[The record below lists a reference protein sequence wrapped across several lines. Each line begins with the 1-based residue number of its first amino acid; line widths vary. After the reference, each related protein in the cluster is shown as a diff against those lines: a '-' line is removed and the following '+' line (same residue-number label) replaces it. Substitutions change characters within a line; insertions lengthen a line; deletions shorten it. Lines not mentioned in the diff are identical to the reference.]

1 MTVDIVPYRPLYLG
15 QVARLQTALWS
26 PDRAVNTAY
35 FNWKY
40 ERNPVDGAPPV
51 FLALDGDEVVGM
63 RGFSPSMWRFGGD
76 GPAEAVLLAGD
87 TVVAPGHRRRGLVHE
102 LTREA
107 LAVLEDSRYQWLLN
121 LSSGQATFRSYRA
134 LGWRVIGPLGQARRC
149 PQPPRLIALARSA
162 LGRLRA
168 KQPVFARMDRFTDR
182 ADRQVRIDRA
192 PRPRAMTELA
202 NRLPARERFAQVRD
216 EAWFAWR
223 FRNPLSEYR
232 FLYFG
237 EDRLEGYL
245 VLQSSAVRRSR
256 RVHILG
262 WEASSAPVFALLLEA
277 AIARGAFPDL
287 IVWAAAA
294 DAEERRVLDG
304 LGFCSAP
311 AGHQDGYEL
320 PSALLRPVRLA
331 TGEEGAWAMQRRDP
345 LDAAHWDFPMLSSD
359 GY

>member
-1 MTVDIVPYRPLYLG
+1 MTVDIVPYRALYLD

-26 PDRAVNTAY
+26 PDSAVNTAY

-40 ERNPVDGAPPV
+40 ERNPVDNAPPV
-51 FLALDGDEVVGM
+51 FLALDGDEVVAM
-63 RGFSPSMWRFGGD
+63 RGFSPSLWRSGAG

-87 TVVAPGHRRRGLVHE
+87 TVVAPGYRRRGLVHE
-102 LTREA
+102 LTRAA

-149 PQPPRLIALARSA
+149 PQPPRLAALVHSA

-168 KQPVFARMDRFTDR
+168 RQPVFARLDRSIGR
-182 ADRQVRIDRA
+182 AAGQVRTERE
-192 PRPRAMTELA
+192 PRPRDMAGLA
-202 NRLPARERFAQVRD
+202 NRLPAREGFSLVRD

-232 FLYFG
+232 FLYHG
-237 EDRLEGYL
+237 ESGLEGYL
-245 VLQSSAVRRSR
+245 VLQSSAVRRGR
-256 RVHILG
+256 RVHVLD
-262 WEASSAPVFALLLEA
+262 WEASSTPVFALLLEA

-294 DAEERRVLDG
+294 DAQQRRVLDG
-304 LGFCSAP
+304 LGFRPAP

-320 PSALLRPVRLA
+320 PSALLRPVHPA
-331 TGEEGAWAMQRRDP
+331 AGAGAWTLQGRDP
-345 LDAAHWDFPMLSSD
+345 LDLARWEFPMLSSD